1 MASDLTK
8 EKGQRRGK
16 GGVVSDL
23 PKPEG
28 KRNKRGLRAFVE
40 KDQDQWAYVGGEVDF
55 GFIWEDC
62 LGN

>member
-40 KDQDQWAYVGGEVDF
+40 KNQDQWAYVGGK
-55 GFIWEDC
+55 
-62 LGN
+62 